1 MSTKILESVMHIWPL
16 RRFGEDF
23 FKETFVNMNC
33 RWVCDKNWLGEHGL
47 CVNSNLSND
56 TFFSVVLSDQNI
68 EMGHFFDDYSA
79 FSQSFFV
86 FLYRIYFVPP
96 VCFLNLRNCQYIF
109 QNVLDVAL
117 WVGWLFQRGFENF
130 NVLVF
135 TISCEFPFL
144 EISLINVLS
153 QFIDSDSS

>member
-33 RWVCDKNWLGEHGL
+33 RWVCNKNRLGEHGL
-47 CVNSNLSND
+47 CVNSTLSNN
-56 TFFSVVLSDQNI
+56 TFFSVELSDQNI
-68 EMGHFFDDYSA
+68 EMDHLFDENPA
-79 FSQSFFV
+79 FPQSIFV
-86 FLYRIYFVPP
+86 FLNRVYFIPS
-96 VCFLNLRNCQYIF
+96 VCLFNLRNRQFIF
-109 QNVLDVAL
+109 QNVFDVAF
-117 WVGWLFQRGFENF
+117 WVGWLFQRSFENF
-130 NVLVF
+130 NVLDF

-144 EISLINVLS
+144 EVNLINVLS